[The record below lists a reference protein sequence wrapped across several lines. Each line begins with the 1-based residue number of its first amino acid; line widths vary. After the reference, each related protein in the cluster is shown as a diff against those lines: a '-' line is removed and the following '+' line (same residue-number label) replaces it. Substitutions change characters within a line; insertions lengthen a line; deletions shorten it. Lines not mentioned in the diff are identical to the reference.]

1 MSKLDDLNNAVAA
14 LTANVSTLAANVV
27 AGDKAIQAEIAALT
41 AAMATDD
48 TDAIE
53 AAVAKIQTLSATVG
67 AQAQTIATDTTA
79 LTNSLIPPASK

>member
-1 MSKLDDLNNAVAA
+1 MPLPL
-14 LTANVSTLAANVV
+14 LTANVSALAANVV

-53 AAVAKIQTLSATVG
+53 AAVLPRSRDTQRNGWRGRRRPSCDRHDG
-67 AQAQTIATDTTA
+67 AD
-79 LTNSLIPPASK
+79 